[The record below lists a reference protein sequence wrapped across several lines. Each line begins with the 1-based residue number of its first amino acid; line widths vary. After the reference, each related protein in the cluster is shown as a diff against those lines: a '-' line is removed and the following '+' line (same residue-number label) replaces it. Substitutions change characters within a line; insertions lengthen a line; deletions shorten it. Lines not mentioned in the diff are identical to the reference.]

1 VLDAAENNTYAA
13 VQRAWAAGATVGF
26 APGSAPADSGRAGTT
41 GSWVISG
48 LGGAQQRALV
58 SDLRLQASA
67 GSAPSGAIGR
77 PRVGLYRPWN
87 ASMDEGWTRW
97 LLESYDF
104 AFTSLYNA
112 DVRAGDLRSRYDVIV
127 IADMGGGTIEYGFAV
142 GSVPP
147 RYAGGIGAEG
157 IRELDAFVRAGGTLV
172 TLNGASDFAIERLH
186 LPVRNVVD
194 DAPREEYFAGGAIV
208 ELMVDPSHPVMS
220 GMQERSKVFVGSSP
234 VFTTED
240 GFRGR
245 VLAKYANEGSPLL
258 SGYFLGEDFV
268 QGYAAAVEV
277 EHGEGRVILLGM
289 RPQWRGQPFG
299 TFKVLFNAALYSAAV
314 AERTPDNPGFWQAP
328 PEEETEST
336 TGNGNARR

>member
-1 VLDAAENNTYAA
+1 
-13 VQRAWAAGATVGF
+13 
-26 APGSAPADSGRAGTT
+26 
-41 GSWVISG
+41 
-48 LGGAQQRALV
+48 
-58 SDLRLQASA
+58 
-67 GSAPSGAIGR
+67 
-77 PRVGLYRPWN
+77 
-87 ASMDEGWTRW
+87 
-97 LLESYDF
+97 
-104 AFTSLYNA
+104 
-112 DVRAGDLRSRYDVIV
+112 
-127 IADMGGGTIEYGFAV
+127 MGGGTIENGFAV

-299 TFKVLFNAALYSAAV
+299 TFKVLFNAALYSTSV
-314 AERTPDNPGFWQAP
+314 ASRAPDNATFWQAP
-328 PEEETEST
+328 VEEEEGSANEST
-336 TGNGNARR
+336 NGRR